1 MAMRELK
8 VTAIG
13 NSAGIILP
21 KELLEILRVG
31 KGDVLYVYETK
42 NGIELSRYDSE
53 FAAQMALA
61 KKVMQEDRDV
71 LRVLAE

>member
-21 KELLEILRVG
+21 KELLEFLRVG
-31 KGDVLYVYETK
+31 KGDVLYVHETK

-61 KKVMQEDRDV
+61 KKVMREDRDV

>member
-1 MAMRELK
+1 MATRELK

-21 KELLEILRVG
+21 KDLLEFLRVG
-31 KGDVLYVYETK
+31 KGDVLYVHETK

>member
-31 KGDVLYVYETK
+31 KGDVLYVHETK

>member
-1 MAMRELK
+1 

-13 NSAGIILP
+13 NSAGIILS

-31 KGDVLYVYETK
+31 KGDVLYVHETK

-53 FAAQMALA
+53 FAAQMAIA